1 MKSCEQFL
9 DAKSDYFLYLP
20 SKTAQSMFF
29 YPLCVGHFFYK
40 AGYRLQRESY
50 DSFLLIYVEKGTL
63 TLTVNGHT
71 STAAQDSFLLID
83 CYRPHAYSTDTG
95 CDALW
100 CHFDGPMARS
110 FCDAVTGRLGN
121 SFSLTDSYPAVRKLR
136 GIFHVFAQNQ
146 LPKEPLLSKSIN
158 DILTVFLLYTPLNTG
173 SENGNGIAEEIISYI
188 NEHFA
193 ENLSVEQLA
202 SMANLSQYHFI
213 RTFRRE
219 TGFTP
224 HEYIVNIRMSNAK
237 YLLKN
242 SSLSV
247 KDICFRTGFSCESI
261 FCSAFKKHHGLT
273 PSAYR
278 ESENTC
284 IKNEKKP
291 MIAEND

>member
-1 MKSCEQFL
+1 MKSCEPYL
-9 DAKSDYFLYLP
+9 DYKSDYYLSLP
-20 SKTAQSMFF
+20 SRTAQAMFF
-29 YPLCVGHFFYK
+29 YPLCVGHFFYQS
-40 AGYRLQRESY
+40 GYRLQRESY
-50 DSFLLIYVEKGTL
+50 DSFLLIYIEKGSL

-71 STAAQDSFLLID
+71 ATAAQDSFLLID
-83 CYRPHAYSTDTG
+83 CYRPHAYAADTG

-100 CHFDGPMARS
+100 CHFDGLTARS
-110 FCDAVTGRLGN
+110 FYDAVTGRLGN
-121 SFSLTDSYPAVRKLR
+121 IFSLTDSYPAVHKLR
-136 GIFHVFAQNQ
+136 CIFNVFAENQ
-146 LPKEPLLSKSIN
+146 IPKEPLLSKIIN
-158 DILTVFLLYTPLNTG
+158 DILTIFLLYSPLPTG
-173 SENGNGIAEEIISYI
+173 SESSYGIAEEIISYI

-224 HEYIVNIRMSNAK
+224 HEYIVNIRMNNAK

-278 ESENTC
+278 ESENAC
-284 IKNEKKP
+284 IK
-291 MIAEND
+291 M

>member
-1 MKSCEQFL
+1 MKSCEQYL
-9 DAKSDYFLYLP
+9 DFRSDYYLYLP
-20 SKTAQSMFF
+20 SRTAQTMFF
-29 YPLCVGHFFYK
+29 YPLCVGRFFYK
-40 AGYRLQRESY
+40 PGYRLQRESY
-50 DSFLLIYVEKGTL
+50 DSFLLIYVERGSL

-71 STAAQDSFLLID
+71 ATAAQDSFLLID
-83 CYRPHAYSTDTG
+83 CYHPHAYAADTD

-100 CHFDGPMARS
+100 CHFDGPTARS
-110 FCDAVTGRLGN
+110 FYDAVTGRLGN
-121 SFSLTDSYPAVRKLR
+121 IFSLTDSYPAVHKLR
-136 GIFHVFAQNQ
+136 SIFHVFAENQ
-146 LPKEPLLSKSIN
+146 IPKEPQLSKNLN
-158 DILTVFLLYTPLNTG
+158 DILTLFLLYTPLPTG
-173 SENGNGIAEEIISYI
+173 SEGSYGIAEEIISYI

-193 ENLSVEQLA
+193 ENLTVEQLA
-202 SMANLSQYHFI
+202 FRANLSQYHFI

-224 HEYIVNIRMSNAK
+224 HEYIVNIRMNNAK

-278 ESENTC
+278 ESESAC
-284 IKNEKKP
+284 IK
-291 MIAEND
+291 M